1 MFNRLLVASI
11 QKVQVKRTLLQA
23 WTQELIRMCVGTG
36 PSGVELAS
44 PSMAPSITT
53 PIDRA
58 IELARARG
66 LELKRTYPFCGSCR
80 EETLVCFCVGE
91 LHTDQIV
98 LTMWNHKSLVKPV
111 RLRADETTILFVLDS
126 GQSSWVEFEK
136 I

>member
-1 MFNRLLVASI
+1 
-11 QKVQVKRTLLQA
+11 
-23 WTQELIRMCVGTG
+23 MCVGTG

-91 LHTDQIV
+91 LHMDQIV
-98 LTMWNHKSLVKPV
+98 LTMWNHKSLVKARP
-111 RLRADETTILFVLDS
+111 LES
-126 GQSSWVEFEK
+126 
-136 I
+136 

>member
-1 MFNRLLVASI
+1 
-11 QKVQVKRTLLQA
+11 
-23 WTQELIRMCVGTG
+23 MCVGTG

-91 LHTDQIV
+91 LHMDQIV

-136 I
+136 NLKITDF

>member
-66 LELKRTYPFCGSCR
+66 LELKRTYPFFSVW
-80 EETLVCFCVGE
+80 LV
-91 LHTDQIV
+91 
-98 LTMWNHKSLVKPV
+98 S
-111 RLRADETTILFVLDS
+111 
-126 GQSSWVEFEK
+126 
-136 I
+136 